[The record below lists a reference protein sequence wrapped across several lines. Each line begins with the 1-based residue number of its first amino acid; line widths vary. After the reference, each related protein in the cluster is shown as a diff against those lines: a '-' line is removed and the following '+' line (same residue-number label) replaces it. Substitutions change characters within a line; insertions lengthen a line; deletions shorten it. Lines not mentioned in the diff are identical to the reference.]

1 MITSENVVFMAQFV
15 GNKRNRLKA
24 GVSRK
29 QSTPNFP

>member
-1 MITSENVVFMAQFV
+1 MIISENVVFVAQFV
-15 GNKRNRLKA
+15 GNKKRLKA